1 MSDTKSEAS
10 LEGSTTMYVE
20 KFFYDELATA
30 ISELRTKHEQT
41 EVKWKT
47 ERAQKL
53 VLEDALNNLKTDH
66 ERVLQMLDIAEGAM
80 TNCRM
85 QFADMMSRVKAPDA
99 WMIQELDEALAQIE
113 SLK

>member
-30 ISELRTKHEQT
+30 NKELRAK
-41 EVKWKT
+41 
-47 ERAQKL
+47 
-53 VLEDALNNLKTDH
+53 H
-66 ERVLQMLDIAEGAM
+66 ERVFQMLEEASKRSSYQWSEGPDYFPSDYA
-80 TNCRM
+80 NEG
-85 QFADMMSRVKAPDA
+85 RV
-99 WMIQELDEALAQIE
+99 ALALEILAKIE